1 MGHAIRLTRGTCTR
15 LAAAVAT
22 MTAISTVTGG
32 AHTLSSGS
40 VAPSQRLLKPL
51 RSWLRDKDFPLSMG
65 CTGFIGG
72 WSLEL
77 MLRRSTISLRTSLCY
92 CTG

>member
-1 MGHAIRLTRGTCTR
+1 MGHAIRLTKGTCTR

-65 CTGFIGG
+65 CTTWTGFIGG

-77 MLRRSTISLRTSLCY
+77 MPNATAIHHFTAN
-92 CTG
+92 